1 MKLLLLGAG
10 GQLGQAFCASP
21 LWPGNT
27 SLVLNHAQ
35 FDITD
40 SKALKQLITE
50 YQPDAVINCAAYTKV
65 ALAEQQTAQCRQINT
80 EAVAQLAQ
88 LCATAQ
94 CLLVQFSTD
103 YVFNGEKGSAYVEP
117 DRTAPLNVYGQSKLL
132 AEQAIQQHCRQHL
145 IFRTS
150 WLFSQYG
157 HNFYRTMV
165 ALAQQG
171 SAISVVNDET
181 GCPTYAGDVADAVLQ
196 VLKQYHSSDK
206 TQFCYGIYHLA
217 AAPAV
222 TWYQFA
228 SAIFAA
234 HQLTPVLTAVSSKQW
249 GDSVKR
255 PANSALNS
263 QLFSNTFGISLPSWR
278 EALSRLAQR
287 VDKSV

>member
-10 GQLGQAFCASP
+10 GQLGQAFCQSP
-21 LWPGNT
+21 FWRGNN
-27 SLVLNHAQ
+27 SLALNHTQ
-35 FDITD
+35 LDITD

-65 ALAEQQTAQCRQINT
+65 ALAEQQAERCMQINAD
-80 EAVAQLAQ
+80 AVVQLAQ
-88 LCATAQ
+88 LCAKAQ

-103 YVFNGEKGSAYVEP
+103 YVFNGEKGSAYVET
-117 DRTAPLNVYGQSKLL
+117 DSTAPLNVYGQSKLL
-132 AEQAIQQHCRQHL
+132 AEQAIQQHCQRYL

-157 HNFYRTMV
+157 HNFYRTML
-165 ALAQQG
+165 ALAKKG

-196 VLKQYHSSDK
+196 VLVQYNQSDK
-206 TQFCYGIYHLA
+206 AQFSCGIYHLTS
-217 AAPAV
+217 APAV
-222 TWYQFA
+222 SWHQFA

-249 GDSVKR
+249 ADSVKR
-255 PANSALNS
+255 PAYSALNS
-263 QLFSNTFGISLPSWR
+263 QLCSTTFGVNLPSWQQ
-278 EALSRLAQR
+278 ALKHLSGEI
-287 VDKSV
+287 K